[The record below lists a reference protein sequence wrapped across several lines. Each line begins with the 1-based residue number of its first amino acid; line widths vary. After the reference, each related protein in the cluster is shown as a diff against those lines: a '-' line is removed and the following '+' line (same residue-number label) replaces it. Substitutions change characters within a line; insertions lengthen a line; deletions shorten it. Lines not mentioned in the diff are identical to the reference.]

1 MITERDNLEG
11 RWQVSCYKLIAEEAK
26 MVEIVGRTKLEGG
39 METAEQF
46 LNRERIL
53 QAYRML

>member
-11 RWQVSCYKLIAEEAK
+11 RWQVSCYKLIAEEEK
-26 MVEIVGRTKLEGG
+26 MVEIVGRTNLEGG